1 MRAKTWQTW
10 SAAFA
15 LTLLGGGV
23 AQAQSLSE
31 TAAQAGFLNE
41 ARPSAARIDNSARPS
56 AARIGDS
63 ARYAASSN
71 VGVPKTAN
79 EFFNMFPG
87 VTSSEPEKPVEQGKK
102 RYLVCFLQTMRFA
115 YDDVKDRSGKLIVK
129 KGNVYDEPLRA
140 CIEASYCAA
149 GITLRSL
156 GNFDEM
162 ITVADQYLNKAQ
174 VKAVFDALAEK
185 TREGDEIFIYWN
197 GHGGMLATDNNG
209 DEREGGVP
217 TEGQSADVD
226 TMVAL
231 YETNPNAPNDAAMRA
246 LCLSDDEL
254 GAQFSKLKGRK
265 VVAFFETCHSGG
277 LGRDATAREF
287 GSGVR
292 GTALVAPKPELVTTW
307 ADLKSEVDATDE
319 LLKVAG
325 LAFAMQGFKTGF
337 TVAPA
342 EGAETSESGETTENA
357 ASESGAGE
365 GGNYSND
372 SPSDSESSVVDM
384 FEDGAKGTDD
394 AGDSESESDSES
406 VRDTFEQEG
415 SKTLNS
421 DEYKDISRDTLNNL
435 AVAFT
440 SAPDQ
445 SSWAATRYVDA
456 ENNVRYVH
464 ANPGAFSIFLAFRIA
479 SEAKEPLTFEYLSY
493 VMSATIRENEG
504 IANRVARAND
514 KPEAPQEAHFLS
526 NWDDAVLFDPSWEF
540 YWDEKWSEGGEK
552 WKKKFAELQAT
563 ENAQ

>member
-41 ARPSAARIDNSARPS
+41 ARPSAARIDNSAR
-56 AARIGDS
+56 
-63 ARYAASSN
+63 YAASSN

-79 EFFNMFPG
+79 EFFNMFSG
-87 VTSSEPEKPVEQGKK
+87 VSSPEPEKPEGAVEQGKK

-129 KGNVYDEPLRA
+129 KGNVYNEPLRA

-226 TMVAL
+226 AMVAL
-231 YETNPNAPNDAAMRA
+231 YETNPNAPSDAAMRA

-277 LGRDATAREF
+277 LGRGATAREF
-287 GSGVR
+287 GTSAR

-325 LAFAMQGFKTGF
+325 LAFAMQGAKTGV
-337 TVAPA
+337 TVARA
-342 EGAETSESGETTENA
+342 EEFETSESGETNEDA
-357 ASESGAGE
+357 ALESGADE
-365 GGNYSND
+365 GGNYSSD
-372 SPSDSESSVVDM
+372 SSSDSESSIVDM

-421 DEYKDISRDTLNNL
+421 DEHKDISLNTLKNL

-440 SAPDQ
+440 SGEDQ
-445 SSWAATRYVDA
+445 LSWAGTRYVDA
-456 ENNVRYVH
+456 ENNVRRAYV
-464 ANPGAFSIFLAFRIA
+464 NPGAFSIFLAFRA
-479 SEAKEPLTFEYLSY
+479 ACQAEKTLTFEDFSK
-493 VMSATIRENEG
+493 VMTATIQRNGG
-504 IANRVARAND
+504 IANRVDRAAGE
-514 KPEAPQEAHFLS
+514 PESPQDAHFLS
-526 NWDDAVLFDPSWEF
+526 NWDGAVLFDPSWEF

-552 WKKKFAELQAT
+552 WKEAIAELQAR